1 MRVSLIGVDFPSSWD
16 MSYTESHW
24 SNEETMVR
32 FVENIITPY
41 VNGIRESLPF
51 SKCNQEA
58 VTTFDVYTAHQSPKL
73 LELLKQNKIIP
84 LFVPACCTDKLKR
97 AFHDWY
103 TEKVCDDSEST
114 IVDLRTSVV
123 KPIHARWV
131 ISTHEAMEE
140 KEVLIMK
147 GFEKAGL
154 V

>member
-1 MRVSLIGVDFPSSWD
+1 M
-16 MSYTESHW
+16 
-24 SNEETMVR
+24 
-32 FVENIITPY
+32 
-41 VNGIRESLPF
+41 
-51 SKCNQEA
+51 
-58 VTTFDVYTAHQSPKL
+58 
-73 LELLKQNKIIP
+73 LKQNKIIP

-103 TEKVCDDSEST
+103 NEKVCDDSEST